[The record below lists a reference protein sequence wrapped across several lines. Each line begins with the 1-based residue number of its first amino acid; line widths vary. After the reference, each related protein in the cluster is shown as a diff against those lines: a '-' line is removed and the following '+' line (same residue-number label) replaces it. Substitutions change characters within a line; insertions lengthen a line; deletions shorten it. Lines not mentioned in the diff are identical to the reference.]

1 MENLKKEHFR
11 ILNRVISIKNFILAL
26 HNYSC
31 NQDSVSILYRL
42 ERVLDHLNNLSARQ
56 FTGNFEYV
64 LLGNVLKEMD
74 AECEWCEEKII
85 SLGYLLEL
93 D

>member
-11 ILNRVISIKNFILAL
+11 ILNRVISIKNYLA
-26 HNYSC
+26 NYSQ

-42 ERVLDHLNNLSARQ
+42 ERAQAHLNNLSQRQ
-56 FTGNFEYV
+56 FKDNFEYI
-64 LLGNVLKEMD
+64 LLGNVLKEID

-85 SLGYLLEL
+85 SLGYML
-93 D
+93 DLN